1 MNFLTALTTEEWSQ
15 RQQLISTI
23 CHGQEK
29 IPYCDKY
36 QALRQKKAIIVEA
49 SLITAVYP
57 FSLRPTNKRV
67 YLHQTK
73 SFVYEMCAID
83 AIRICHTLHKHIT
96 IYSEDQLTRDEIIVD
111 VSQNGI
117 FNKTHNLYK
126 PVCQMDNRDT
136 LCYSY
141 IHFFISRNNALKYLE
156 NCHQSSDEFV
166 ILDFK
171 SAYEESKQ
179 LFTW

>member
-1 MNFLTALTTEEWSQ
+1 MNFLTALTTEEQSQ
-15 RQQLISTI
+15 RQQLISAI
-23 CHGQEK
+23 CHRQEK

-36 QALRQKKAIIVEA
+36 QALCQKKAIVVEDG
-49 SLITAVYP
+49 LITAVYP

-73 SFVYEMCAID
+73 SFVYAMCAID
-83 AIRICHTLHKHIT
+83 AIGIYHTLHEHIT
-96 IYSEDQLTRDEIIVD
+96 IYSEDQLTREEIIVD
-111 VSQNGI
+111 VSSNGI
-117 FNKTHNLYK
+117 FNKTRNLYK
-126 PVCQMDNRDT
+126 PVCQIDNCDT
-136 LCYSY
+136 LCCPY

-166 ILDFK
+166 ILDLE

-179 LFTW
+179 LFA